1 MHLRRGRLRVKRQK
15 KTLEMK
21 RLKSAKRIEQMI
33 YGYSRLLH
41 IPVDLV
47 VLLLV
52 RRECEL
58 SNAVT
63 VELRSAELILFLNSF
78 LLVTAQNWSF
88 FEPRSLCKVR
98 ECAWAHLHMLRM
110 PLCKSNTFRYWASRG
125 ALLRQVDQE

>member
-1 MHLRRGRLRVKRQK
+1 MDK
-15 KTLEMK
+15 
-21 RLKSAKRIEQMI
+21 
-33 YGYSRLLH
+33 YSRLLH

-47 VLLLV
+47 VLFLV

-88 FEPRSLCKVR
+88 FEPCSLCKVR